1 LFNFGPK
8 TTLETGNW
16 KFEIGNSKLEIG
28 NLKFEDRDS
37 KIATAVSAKCQ
48 NNGANAPWA
57 SRRQVPPRWQSDIVS
72 AMVWRTARFASI
84 FQFQVFNFRFRVS
97 SFKFRVSDFQFQVSN
112 FQLRVSNFQ
121 LRVSIFA
128 KVRLAVL
135 LVAAL
140 ILPAGTLCAQVES
153 VESSPAAA
161 LWVSHGRVEGHL
173 DLRSSSDGAFSPD
186 SSLLAVV
193 ADDKVMLMNLRTAE
207 VQKVLKPRV
216 PDIESLEIR
225 SANFLS
231 PHQLFLLANG
241 AIHVKGKGTN
251 PTPLLAFQWDA
262 EADHVEGKVDA
273 VGVKGGFSPARYF
286 PMIGY
291 LLLYK
296 DSNFDLWNPRTGQGG
311 RVTIPDLTHIPN
323 LYEFSPDG
331 HWLLLAQI
339 QTTSNA
345 DPSVVELKTHKFVDE
360 LHGHEGTVLS
370 MVFSRDGTKVVTTC
384 ADGKLRVYSA
394 GDWKLIET
402 LTGHHGPVHRAE
414 FSPNGRWIAS
424 AGEDNTVRVW
434 STEDGTLLQTLQE
447 SQEPVLGV
455 AFSPDSR
462 FIAASTESL
471 VLTWQRQGGN

>member
-1 LFNFGPK
+1 MTRSGK
-8 TTLETGNW
+8 
-16 KFEIGNSKLEIG
+16 
-28 NLKFEDRDS
+28 
-37 KIATAVSAKCQ
+37 VS
-48 NNGANAPWA
+48 GA
-57 SRRQVPPRWQSDIVS
+57 
-72 AMVWRTARFASI
+72 
-84 FQFQVFNFRFRVS
+84 
-97 SFKFRVSDFQFQVSN
+97 
-112 FQLRVSNFQ
+112 
-121 LRVSIFA
+121 
-128 KVRLAVL
+128 L
-135 LVAAL
+135 LVATAL
-140 ILPAGTLCAQVES
+140 MLVAGKLCAQVES
-153 VESSPAAA
+153 VQAPSPAAV
-161 LWVSHGRVEGHL
+161 WVSHGRVEGHL
-173 DLRSSSDGAFSPD
+173 DLRSSPDGAFSPD

-193 ADDKVMLMNLRTAE
+193 ADDKVVLLNLRTAD
-207 VQKVLKPRV
+207 VQKVLKPRL
-216 PDIESLEIR
+216 PEIEGLEIH

-231 PHQLFLLANG
+231 PHQIFLLANG
-241 AIHVKGKGTN
+241 AFHVKGKGTS
-251 PTPLLAFQWDA
+251 PTPLLACLWDA
-262 EADHVEGKVDA
+262 DADHIEGKVDA

-311 RVTIPDLTHIPN
+311 RITIPDLTQIPN

-339 QTTSNA
+339 QTASGA

-370 MVFSRDGTKVVTTC
+370 MAFSRDGTKLVTTC
-384 ADGKLRVYSA
+384 ADGKVRVYSS
-394 GDWKLIET
+394 GDWKLLET

-414 FSPNGRWIAS
+414 FSPDGKWIAS

-447 SQEPVLGV
+447 SQEPVLEV

-462 FIAASTESL
+462 FIAASTEHL